1 MYARTCMHA
10 YTHTLHFP
18 EPQRIPSR
26 QRTILTA
33 NCIHAIYCSLQF
45 CTCCMSSD
53 WDRLSVPVHKPR
65 TWQCYIGAE
74 STGSKQTGQRH
85 TGAESTGSKQ
95 TGQRHTGAESTG
107 SKQTRQRHTGAEST
121 GSKQTGQRHTGAE
134 STGRKQTGQ
143 RHTGAESTGS
153 KQTGPLYAGAV
164 STGSKPYGH
173 THACP
178 LAVMRLKLRAPNI
191 GLTSLSEHSCNKK
204 ELWGWHHPALC
215 PSSSWDSCWP

>member
-1 MYARTCMHA
+1 MHA

-18 EPQRIPSR
+18 EPHRIPSR

-85 TGAESTGSKQ
+85 TGAESTG
-95 TGQRHTGAESTG
+95 
-107 SKQTRQRHTGAEST
+107 
-121 GSKQTGQRHTGAE
+121 
-134 STGRKQTGQ
+134 RKQTGQ

-178 LAVMRLKLRAPNI
+178 LAMMRLKSSQHWSHITFRTQLQQKGTVGVTP
-191 GLTSLSEHSCNKK
+191 SCP
-204 ELWGWHHPALC
+204 LPQFFVG
-215 PSSSWDSCWP
+215 